1 MNRLSSERQALVLSA
16 LVEGN
21 SIRSI
26 ERMTGVHRDTI
37 MRLLVRTGDACWC
50 IMDQKMRHLP
60 CKTVQVDEIW
70 TFVKK
75 KQKRLTDTEKK
86 LRRDWGDQ
94 YVFVALDADSKLVP
108 AFRIGKRDLATTS
121 RFLHDLEGRLA
132 NRIQLTTDAFLPY
145 IPAVEYAFA
154 SDVDFAQ
161 LLKVY
166 RSMPVGPGRYSPPK
180 IARTEAEAIVG
191 NPDPSKIST
200 SYVERQNLTMRMQM
214 RRLTRLTNAFSKSL
228 VNLKA
233 AVALHFVWYNFG
245 RIHQSLRVTPAME
258 AGIADSIWTMH
269 DILDFDSPQT
279 AQ

>member
-1 MNRLSSERQALVLSA
+1 MNRLSVDKQVLVLNA

-50 IMDQKMRHLP
+50 IMDQTMRDLP
-60 CKTVQVDEIW
+60 CKIIQVDEIW

-75 KQKRLTDTEKK
+75 KQKRLTDKEKRV
-86 LRRDWGDQ
+86 RRDWGDQ
-94 YVFVALDADSKLVP
+94 YIFVALDADSKLVP
-108 AFRIGKRDLATTS
+108 AFRIGKRNLPTAC
-121 RFLHDLEGRLA
+121 RFLRDLEGRLT
-132 NRIQLTTDAFLPY
+132 NRVQLTTDAYGPY

-161 LLKVY
+161 LLKVF
-166 RSMPVGPGRYSPPK
+166 RSMPVGAGRYSPPK
-180 IARTEAEAIVG
+180 IAKTEAEPIVG

-233 AVALHFVWYNFG
+233 AVALPFVRYNFG

-258 AGIADSIWTMH
+258 AGVTSHLWTMEE
-269 DILDFDSPQT
+269 IV
-279 AQ
+279 AQIV

>member
-1 MNRLSSERQALVLSA
+1 MNRLSVERQVLVLNA

-37 MRLLVRTGDACWC
+37 MRLMLRTGDACWC
-50 IMDQKMRHLP
+50 IMDQTMRDLP
-60 CKTVQVDEIW
+60 CKTIQVDEIW

-75 KQKRLTDTEKK
+75 KEKRLTDKERR

-94 YVFVALDADSKLVP
+94 YIFVALDAGTKLVP
-108 AFRIGKRDLATTS
+108 AFRIGKRDLPNTS

-132 NRIQLTTDAFLPY
+132 NRIQLTSDAYGPY

-161 LLKVY
+161 LLKVF
-166 RSMPVGPGRYSPPK
+166 RSMPTGAGRYSPPK
-180 IARTEAEAIVG
+180 IAKTEAETIVG

-258 AGIADSIWTMH
+258 AGIADSIWTMR
-269 DILDFDSPQT
+269 DVLDWAT
-279 AQ
+279 A

>member
-1 MNRLSSERQALVLSA
+1 MNRLSVEKQALVLNA

-21 SIRSI
+21 SIRST

-37 MRLLVRTGDACWC
+37 MRLLTRTGDACWC
-50 IMDQKMRHLP
+50 IMDQTMRDLP
-60 CKTVQVDEIW
+60 CTTVQVDEIW

-75 KQKRLTDTEKK
+75 KQKRLTDKERR

-94 YVFVALDADSKLVP
+94 YIFVALDADSKLVP

-132 NRIQLTTDAFLPY
+132 NRIQLTSDAFVPY
-145 IPAVEYAFA
+145 VAAVEYAFA
-154 SDVDFAQ
+154 SEVDFAQ

-166 RSMPVGPGRYSPPK
+166 RSMPAGAGRYSPPK
-180 IARTEAEAIVG
+180 IAKTEAETIVG

-258 AGIADSIWTMH
+258 AGVADHLWHME
-269 DILDFDSPQT
+269 DVLEFVC
-279 AQ
+279 

>member
-1 MNRLSSERQALVLSA
+1 MNRLSVEKQVLVLNA

-37 MRLLVRTGDACWC
+37 MHLLVRTGDACWC
-50 IMDQKMRHLP
+50 IMDQKMRRLP

-75 KQKRLTDTEKK
+75 KQKRLTDTERR

-94 YVFVALDADSKLVP
+94 YIFVALDADSKLVP
-108 AFRIGKRDLATTS
+108 AFRIGKRNLPTAC

-132 NRIQLTTDAFLPY
+132 NRIQLTADAFPAY

-154 SDVDFAQ
+154 SDIDFAQ
-161 LLKVY
+161 LVKVF
-166 RSMPVGPGRYSPPK
+166 RSMPVGAGRYSPPR
-180 IARTEAEAIVG
+180 IAKAEAEPIVG
-191 NPDPSKIST
+191 NPDPSKISA
-200 SYVERQNLTMRMQM
+200 SYVERQNLPMRMQM

-258 AGIADSIWTMH
+258 AGIAKRLWSMGDVLEWVV
-269 DILDFDSPQT
+269 
-279 AQ
+279 